1 MLAKPVI
8 ARYPWSPVSPDNRS
22 TDKGLDTRTDL
33 PSEQVATRSRAATRS
48 SRPPK
53 RRAFWALGG
62 LAVLI
67 VAVIAAVLILTGN
80 SDVIPGSKI
89 FGPKRAAFTFTLGK
103 VRPTALGKKHSKKIS
118 PQVAASVQE
127 TLSDVYGGLF
137 LDPKAWS
144 SGAPDD
150 TFSNDFTGKASTQA
164 QADAASL
171 GLGQLTGQVSNL
183 KVESS
188 SLDVNVL
195 LDPHSH
201 PTAAIGKVR
210 FVAMATL
217 KNGRTVEITNTGN
230 YVMEQSGGKWL
241 VAGYLKTR
249 NKVAEATP
257 SPSPSASGGSS

>member
-1 MLAKPVI
+1 
-8 ARYPWSPVSPDNRS
+8 
-22 TDKGLDTRTDL
+22 
-33 PSEQVATRSRAATRS
+33 
-48 SRPPK
+48 
-53 RRAFWALGG
+53 
-62 LAVLI
+62 VLI
-67 VAVIAAVLILTGN
+67 VAVIAALLILTGN
-80 SDVIPGSKI
+80 SDVIPGANKI

-103 VRPTALGKKHSKKIS
+103 VRPTALAKKHSKKIA

-164 QADAASL
+164 QADTASL

-201 PTAAIGKVR
+201 PTAAIGKVQ

-217 KNGRTVEITNTGN
+217 KNGQTVEITNTGN
-230 YVMEQSGGKWL
+230 YLMEQSDGKWL

-257 SPSPSASGGSS
+257 SPSPSASGGAS